1 VQRLRR
7 DLPGVLDGGDPALW
21 IEDKRLSLVVHARK
35 AADPD
40 RALRQVAPAIDRL
53 AGELGLDVH
62 PGKGVLELRLPGYDK
77 AGALR
82 RLLERSSPRAV
93 LFAGDDVGDVP
104 AFAAARELRGSGLA
118 AYGVAVRATDAPD
131 VLDAADVHV
140 DTPEDVVALLRSIAQ
155 PETASS

>member
-1 VQRLRR
+1 
-7 DLPGVLDGGDPALW
+7 
-21 IEDKRLSLVVHARK
+21 
-35 AADPD
+35 
-40 RALRQVAPAIDRL
+40 VAPAIDRL
-53 AGELGLDVH
+53 AGELGQDVH